1 MAPVKGTS
9 LRWLT
14 LAVLLPLLVLGVLAW
29 LGTRAQVRAAWSSA
43 RDEAKATAEFS
54 AKILSRGLEE
64 AVVGT
69 IIFSDPPVPGP
80 SVADEVLD
88 GTDLKVLRSLRDG
101 PPAGLSPAGLPR
113 RVLAAFRAFG
123 KTGAAE
129 DSGALV
135 RLATQDEPSILTAE
149 VFRKVPDLPA
159 GLLESWASDDKARKI
174 FRNHPEIGGAGKW
187 IEENGE
193 LWWISSV
200 SGDEVLYYLD
210 PPTIARSINRLRP
223 SPPLWAEVRLYTGER
238 KAGSETEI
246 LADVPVDFSSNLS
259 AGGRAVLPFEESG
272 MVRLEIIAARPELFE
287 AAARQQARW
296 TLGLLAFAVAISG
309 GALFFIHRAVERER
323 RLNAMK
329 SDFVA
334 SVSHELR
341 APVASIRLMADA
353 LTAGKIEL
361 HTVSEFHRLISREGA
376 RLTTLIENVLDFARI
391 EQGRK
396 QWHFEECDLALV
408 ITETVNL
415 MVPLAAEKSIA
426 LVSPKPFP
434 GIVAHVDPGA
444 IQQALVNLLD
454 NAIKFSPAGSE
465 VEIRLTQSSAN
476 WEIQIND
483 QGPGIPPAEHARIF
497 EKFHRL
503 GSELRRET
511 QGTGIGLSLVK
522 AVAEAHGGRVA
533 LASVPGEGCVFTLIG
548 PIGPILPSP
557 TP

>member
-1 MAPVKGTS
+1 MIRPPESS

-54 AKILSRGLEE
+54 AKLLSHGLEE

-88 GTDLKVLRSLRDG
+88 GSDLKVLRALRDG

-113 RVLAAFRAFG
+113 RVLAAFRVFG
-123 KTGAAE
+123 MTETAE

-159 GLLESWASDDKARKI
+159 GLLERWASEDKVRKI

-187 IEENGE
+187 IEDNGE

-200 SGDEVLYYLD
+200 SGDEILYYLD

-238 KAGSETEI
+238 KAGSEAEI

-259 AGGRAVLPFEESG
+259 ADGRAVLPFEESG
-272 MVRLEIIAARPELFE
+272 MLRLQIIAARPELFE

-323 RLNAMK
+323 RLNSMK

-353 LTAGKIEL
+353 LTAGKIEQ
-361 HTVSEFHRLISREGA
+361 HTVGEFHRLISREGA
-376 RLTTLIENVLDFARI
+376 RLSTLIENVLDFARI

-396 QWHFEECDLALV
+396 QWHFEECDLGALL
-408 ITETVNL
+408 TETLAL
-415 MVPLAAEKSIA
+415 MEPLAAEKNIT
-426 LVSPKPFP
+426 LVSSPFP
-434 GIVAHVDPGA
+434 AVEATVDPGA

-454 NAIKFSPAGSE
+454 NAIKFSPAGSQ
-465 VEIRLTQSSAN
+465 VEITLREVSSN
-476 WEIQIND
+476 WEIQITD

-522 AVAEAHGGRVA
+522 AVAAAHGGRVA
-533 LASVPGEGCVFTLIG
+533 LSSVPEQGSSFTLIG
-548 PIGPILPSP
+548 PISRIGPIS
-557 TP
+557 

>member
-1 MAPVKGTS
+1 MSSVKGTS

-43 RDEAKATAEFS
+43 RDEAKATADFS
-54 AKILSRGLEE
+54 AKLLSRGLEE

-101 PPAGLSPAGLPR
+101 PPAGLSAAGLPR

-123 KTGAAE
+123 MTGAAE
-129 DSGALV
+129 DSRALV

-200 SGDEVLYYLD
+200 SGDEILYYLD

-223 SPPLWAEVRLYTGER
+223 APPLWAEVRLYTGER
-238 KAGSETEI
+238 KAGSEAEI

-272 MVRLEIIAARPELFE
+272 MLRLEIIAARPALFE

-296 TLGLLAFAVAISG
+296 TLGLLAFAVAISV

-353 LTAGKIEL
+353 LNAGKIEP

-396 QWHFEECDLALV
+396 RWHFEECDLAAV
-408 ITETVNL
+408 ITETLGL
-415 MVPLAAEKSIA
+415 MEPLAAEKSIT
-426 LVSPKPFP
+426 LVSPKPLP
-434 GIVAHVDPGA
+434 SLIATVDPGA

-454 NAIKFSPAGSE
+454 NAIKFSPAGSSVE
-465 VEIRLTQSSAN
+465 VLLTENPAN
-476 WEIQIND
+476 WEIQITD
-483 QGPGIPPAEHARIF
+483 QGPGILPAEHSRIF

-522 AVAEAHGGRVA
+522 AVAEAHGGRVV
-533 LASVPGEGCVFTLIG
+533 LSSVPGEGAVFTLIG
-548 PIGPILPSP
+548 PISRIGPIL
-557 TP
+557 